1 MVQGHATPSRL
12 VRGAFLASH
21 CLHVPCWT
29 LLTLLS
35 FILYKTLTISPWYL
49 TVLIAIKPLSGALAP
64 YWSQAIHRRPD
75 RLMHNLLYTQ
85 LVRYIPLALLPWIHS
100 PLWIL
105 CSYGL
110 LMTMQRACVPAW
122 LELIKRHLN
131 ETERTKL
138 LSQAHMIDYVGP
150 ALLSIPFAWLLDMHE
165 DMWREIIALCAAVGL
180 SSIISLFALAPLTP
194 PSAHAESMPIP
205 LWNPSKCLSSLKA
218 LPTALSTFLLKPW
231 KESLAILKQ
240 EPDFARYLFGFM
252 LGGAGLMIVQ
262 PALPSFFVDTL
273 HLSYTEM
280 GCVIA
285 LCRAVGSL
293 SSPLWSR
300 AISVLDFSLF
310 SALVTLVAMFFPL
323 CMLGAKTELAYLY
336 LAYFLYGVMQAGSE
350 LSWHLSGMLFAKE
363 QESSAFS
370 TTNVLMVGVR
380 GCFLPILGACLLTTY
395 GAASVLWM
403 GMGLSCAATCY
414 FLHTHTRRTR
424 EEMPTAG

>member
-1 MVQGHATPSRL
+1 MKDHTTPSRL

-29 LLTLLS
+29 LLTLLN
-35 FILYKTLTISPWYL
+35 FILYKTSTISPWYL
-49 TVLIAIKPLSGALAP
+49 TVLIAIPPLSGALAP

-75 RLMHNLLYTQ
+75 RLMRNLLYTQ
-85 LVRYIPLALLPWIHS
+85 LVRYIPLVLLPWIHS
-100 PLWIL
+100 PLWVL

-122 LELIKRHLN
+122 MELIKRHLN
-131 ETERTKL
+131 EEQRVKL
-138 LSQAHMIDYVGP
+138 LSQAHMIDYIGP
-150 ALLSIPFAWLLDMHE
+150 ALLSIPFAWLLDLHE
-165 DMWREIIALCAAVGL
+165 ELWREIIAIAAAVGL
-180 SSIISLFALAPLTP
+180 SSIISLCALAPLTP
-194 PSAHAESMPIP
+194 
-205 LWNPSKCLSSLKA
+205 A
-218 LPTALSTFLLKPW
+218 LPSEVPPTPSGRWLNWNALPALLSTFLLKPW
-231 KESLAILKQ
+231 KESLSILKQ

-252 LGGAGLMIVQ
+252 LGGAGLMIVK

-300 AISVLDFSLF
+300 AISLLDFSLF
-310 SALVTLVAMFFPL
+310 SSLVTAVAMFFPL

-350 LSWHLSGMLFAKE
+350 LSWHLSGVLFAKE
-363 QESSAFS
+363 KESSVFS
-370 TTNVLMVGVR
+370 TTNVLMVGLR
-380 GCFLPILGACLLTTY
+380 GCFIPALGACLLTTY
-395 GAASVLWM
+395 GAGAVLWM
-403 GMGLSCAATCY
+403 GMSLSCAATCY
-414 FLHTHTRRTR
+414 FLHTHTRRTL
-424 EEMPTAG
+424 EVQS